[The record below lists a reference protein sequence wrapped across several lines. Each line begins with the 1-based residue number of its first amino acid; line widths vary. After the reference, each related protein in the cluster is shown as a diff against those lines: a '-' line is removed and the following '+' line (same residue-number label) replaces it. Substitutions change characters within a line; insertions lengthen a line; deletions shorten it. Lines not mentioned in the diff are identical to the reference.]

1 MLPLRL
7 PSRPLSAS
15 FSALALW
22 LAAMPALAQ
31 VPDCVAVV
39 ARAAPSSD
47 GVYDHSLTIINNCD
61 VRMKVKARYA
71 DAPASTAK
79 GESLAKGDT
88 ATITLG
94 ASQPTEGFNAHYDV
108 TYDSRWE
115 AASPDKPAT
124 AASRATARSKA
135 ASDKPATAASRAT
148 ARSKAASDKPA
159 TAASRATARSKAAS
173 AQRSTAPRKEPAA
186 RSPDSSAPRG
196 SSLSSVEL
204 CDRAMR
210 KIFKLEGLS
219 EKDPKLNDRI
229 ENCPSRMNTEPQKR
243 RAEME
248 CVLGAHKREDLR
260 TCFGTK

>member
-1 MLPLRL
+1 MLPIRL

-31 VPDCVAVV
+31 VRDCVAVV

-71 DAPASTAK
+71 DAHASTAK

-115 AASPDKPAT
+115 AASTDKPGEAASTDKPAT

-135 ASDKPATAASRAT
+135 ST
-148 ARSKAASDKPA
+148 
-159 TAASRATARSKAAS
+159 
-173 AQRSTAPRKEPAA
+173 AQRSTAPRKGTAA

-196 SSLSSVEL
+196 GSLSSVEL
-204 CDRAMR
+204 CDHAMR

-229 ENCPSRMNTEPQKR
+229 ENCPSRMKTDPQKR

-248 CVLGAHKREDLR
+248 CVLGARKREDLR
-260 TCFGTK
+260 TCFGAK